1 MFDFYDATTVITLI
15 ILLITFADAIAN
27 KIISNGKK
35 GIVITIS
42 LLIALAAVCEWAGV
56 KCDGA
61 APELIQL
68 HYAVKFIEFIVTPFI
83 GFAAANAYG
92 YPKSQKSMIVLL
104 LINMIIQTVSLSEG
118 WIFYIDASIVYHR
131 AGMYWVY
138 VLAFTISVLFCIVS
152 ILAGNKNYRFR
163 IDFTQVLAI
172 VLLAT
177 GIIIQMV
184 MSSIRIDFLCLAIGN
199 YMLYTC
205 YGNAIMR
212 LDALTKLFTRR
223 CYEIN
228 LRSAPRNVTVV
239 FFDVNDFKLVN
250 DVYGHA
256 QGDECLRK
264 VGAAIHSVYSKSG
277 NCYRIG
283 GDEFC
288 VILNKKAET
297 VRLLNLKFNDAIK
310 TLRKDDPKMPTVAVG
325 FAKRESSD
333 SSIEVTLNRADEMM
347 YENKKQQKER
357 ERAKKENNQ
366 NGRQA

>member
-1 MFDFYDATTVITLI
+1 MFDFYDATTIITLI
-15 ILLITFADAIAN
+15 TLLITFADAIAN
-27 KIISNGKK
+27 KIVSKGKK

-42 LLIALAAVCEWAGV
+42 LLIALAAACEWAGV
-56 KCDGA
+56 RCDGA

-68 HYAVKFIEFIVTPFI
+68 HYAVKFIEFTVTPFI
-83 GFAAANAYG
+83 GFAAAYAYG
-92 YPKSQKSMIVLL
+92 YPKDCKPMLVVL
-104 LINMIIQTVSLSEG
+104 LINVVVQCVSLWKG
-118 WIFYIDASIVYHR
+118 WVFYIDASNVYHR
-131 AGMYWVY
+131 AGVYWVY
-138 VLAFTISVLFCIVS
+138 VASFTISVLFCITN
-152 ILAGNKNYRFR
+152 ILSGNRNYRFR
-163 IDFTQVLAI
+163 IDVTQVLAI
-172 VLLAT
+172 ILIAV

-184 MSSIRIDFLCLAIGN
+184 KSNIRIDFLCLAVGN
-199 YMLYTC
+199 FILYTC

-228 LRSAPRNVTVV
+228 LRSAPKNVTVV

-310 TLRKDDPKMPTVAVG
+310 TLRKDDPKMPSVAVG
-325 FAKRESSD
+325 FAKRLSTD
-333 SSIEVTLNRADEMM
+333 SSIEATLNRADEMM
-347 YENKKQQKER
+347 YEDKKQQKER
-357 ERAKKENNQ
+357 AKMLKEKDGQ
-366 NGRQA
+366 RT